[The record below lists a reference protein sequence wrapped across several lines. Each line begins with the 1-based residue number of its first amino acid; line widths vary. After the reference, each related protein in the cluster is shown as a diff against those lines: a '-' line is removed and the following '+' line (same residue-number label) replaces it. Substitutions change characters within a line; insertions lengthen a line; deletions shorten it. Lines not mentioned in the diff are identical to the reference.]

1 RPPDDRADV
10 PGTDGGARR
19 TREGAGRRSPVV
31 PGHRR
36 RGDRRRA
43 PLPGAGRQPLR
54 VRSRAAGR
62 EGRAG
67 CARTLRPRRAS
78 EDQAMLSHEP
88 ACALIETPAAGLPD
102 LLARAG
108 DARDRS
114 RGRTV
119 TFSKKVFVPLT
130 TLCRDYCRY
139 CTFGR
144 EPGEPGAHT
153 MTPDEV
159 VALAQAGARV
169 GAKEA
174 LFSLGDKPEARFAV
188 HREFLRRHGHR
199 TTLGYLRAMCALTLA
214 ESTLLPH
221 VNPGLM
227 GERDLAALREVS
239 VSMGLML
246 ESVSERLRAPGLA
259 HDDAP
264 DKAPARRLRT
274 IELAGKLQIPFTT
287 GLLIGIGETRR
298 ERVDAL
304 CAIRDLHERYGHV
317 QEVIIQNFRA
327 KPRIPMH
334 AHPEPSLD
342 ELLRTL
348 AVARLV
354 LGPDVNLQAPPNL
367 SPGVY
372 PQLVAAGL
380 NDWGGISPLTIDH
393 INPEA
398 PWPLIPELRRA
409 TESLGYSLRERL
421 AIYPE
426 YATRPEFV
434 AERLRPTIAALIDDD
449 GLVRDIA

>member
-1 RPPDDRADV
+1 MISHGEARRLIDV
-10 PGTDGGARR
+10 PG
-19 TREGAGRRSPVV
+19 
-31 PGHRR
+31 
-36 RGDRRRA
+36 
-43 PLPGAGRQPLR
+43 
-54 VRSRAAGR
+54 
-62 EGRAG
+62 
-67 CARTLRPRRAS
+67 
-78 EDQAMLSHEP
+78 
-88 ACALIETPAAGLPD
+88 AGLD
-102 LLARAG
+102 ELLARAG
-108 DARDRS
+108 DVRDRG

-130 TLCRDYCRY
+130 TLCRDYCGY
-139 CTFGR
+139 CTFR
-144 EPGEPGAHT
+144 RDPGEPGAHT

-159 VALAQAGARV
+159 VALVQAGGRL

-188 HREFLRRHGHR
+188 QREFLRRHGHR
-199 TTLGYLRAMCALTLA
+199 TTLGYLRAICELTLA
-214 ESTLLPH
+214 ESSLLPH
-221 VNPGLM
+221 VNPGVM

-246 ESVSERLRAPGLA
+246 ESVSERLLGPGLA
-259 HDDAP
+259 HDNAP
-264 DKAPARRLRT
+264 DKVPARRLRT

-287 GLLIGIGETRR
+287 GLLIGIGETPG

-342 ELLRTL
+342 DLLRTL

-354 LGPDVNLQAPPNL
+354 LGPDVNIQAPPNL

-372 PQLVAAGL
+372 PRLMAAGL

-398 PWPLIPELRRA
+398 PWPLIPQLRRA
-409 TESLGYSLRERL
+409 TESLGFTLRERL

-426 YATRPEFV
+426 YATRPEFL
-434 AERLRPTIAALIDDD
+434 AEGLRPRVGALIDAD
-449 GLVRDIA
+449 GLVKESHEYWRHW

>member
-1 RPPDDRADV
+1 MISHGEARRLIDV
-10 PGTDGGARR
+10 PG
-19 TREGAGRRSPVV
+19 
-31 PGHRR
+31 
-36 RGDRRRA
+36 
-43 PLPGAGRQPLR
+43 
-54 VRSRAAGR
+54 
-62 EGRAG
+62 
-67 CARTLRPRRAS
+67 
-78 EDQAMLSHEP
+78 
-88 ACALIETPAAGLPD
+88 AGLD
-102 LLARAG
+102 ELLARAG
-108 DARDRS
+108 DVRDRG

-130 TLCRDYCRY
+130 TLCRDYCGY
-139 CTFGR
+139 CTFR
-144 EPGEPGAHT
+144 RDPGEPGAHT

-159 VALAQAGARV
+159 VALVQAGGRL

-188 HREFLRRHGHR
+188 QREFLRRHGHR
-199 TTLGYLRAMCALTLA
+199 TTLGYLRAICELTLA
-214 ESTLLPH
+214 ESSLLPH
-221 VNPGLM
+221 VNPGVM

-246 ESVSERLRAPGLA
+246 ESVSERLLGPGLA
-259 HDDAP
+259 HDNAP
-264 DKAPARRLRT
+264 DKVPARRLRT

-287 GLLIGIGETRR
+287 GLLIGIGETPD

-334 AHPEPSLD
+334 GHPEPSLD
-342 ELLRTL
+342 DLLRTV

-354 LGPDVNLQAPPNL
+354 LGPDVNIQAPPNL

-372 PQLVAAGL
+372 PRLMAAGL

-398 PWPLIPELRRA
+398 PWPLIPQLRRA
-409 TESLGYSLRERL
+409 TESLGFTLRERL

-426 YATRPEFV
+426 YATRPEFL
-434 AERLRPTIAALIDDD
+434 AEGLRPRVGALIDAD
-449 GLVRDIA
+449 GLVKESHEYWRHW